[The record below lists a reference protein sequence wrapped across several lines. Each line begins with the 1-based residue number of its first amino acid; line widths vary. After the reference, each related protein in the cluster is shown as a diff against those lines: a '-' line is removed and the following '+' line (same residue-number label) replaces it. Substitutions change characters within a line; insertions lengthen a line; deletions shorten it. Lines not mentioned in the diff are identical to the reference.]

1 MRIGLVTLI
10 ALSIALTGC
19 SMPQVWQPS
28 NDEVKIVVSNIVQKV
43 ESNIAEKKEDE
54 KKEEAVKASLDAVD
68 YSLLNWCWGG
78 FNGKNAAH
86 KEGVIIRNLS
96 VHGSGMS
103 YAWQS
108 GNCEALGASGHTN
121 ADCIAAL
128 FVLVDGKWRG
138 GKFEW
143 ISTSRLT
150 RSWHNLHGYNGWQ
163 FSAYEQAKEVC
174 FVIVSKDGRKRSN
187 VIKAVK

>member
-1 MRIGLVTLI
+1 MRISLVALI
-10 ALSIALTGC
+10 ALSVALTGC

-28 NDEVKIVVSNIVQKV
+28 SEKVKIVVSNIVQKV
-43 ESNIAEKKEDE
+43 ESNIAEKKE
-54 KKEEAVKASLDAVD
+54 EAVKASLDQVD
-68 YSLLNWCWGG
+68 YSLLDWCWGG

-86 KEGVIIRNLS
+86 KEGVIIANLS

-103 YAWQS
+103 YSWQS

-128 FVLVDGKWRG
+128 FVLVDGSWKG

-163 FSAYEQAKEVC
+163 FSSYEAAKEVC

>member
-1 MRIGLVTLI
+1 MRISLAVLIVLSTLV
-10 ALSIALTGC
+10 GC

-28 NDEVKIVVSNIVQKV
+28 SEEVKFVVSNIVQKV
-43 ESNIAEKKEDE
+43 EADIAE
-54 KKEEAVKASLDAVD
+54 KKEEAVKQSLDQVD
-68 YSLLNWCWGG
+68 YSLLDWCWGG
-78 FNGKNAAH
+78 FNAKNAQH
-86 KEGVIIRNLS
+86 KEGVIIANLA
-96 VHGSGMS
+96 VHNSGMS
-103 YAWQS
+103 YSWQS

-128 FVLVDGKWRG
+128 FCNVGGKWKG

-174 FVIVSKDGRKRSN
+174 FVIVSRDGRVRSN
-187 VIKAVK
+187 VIKTEK